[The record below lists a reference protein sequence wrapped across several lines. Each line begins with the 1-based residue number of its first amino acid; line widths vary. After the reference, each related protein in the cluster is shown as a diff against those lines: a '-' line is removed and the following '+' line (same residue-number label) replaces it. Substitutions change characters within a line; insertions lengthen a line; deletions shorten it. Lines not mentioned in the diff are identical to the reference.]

1 MIIGTA
7 GHIDHGKTILIKAL
21 TGVDTDRLAEE
32 KKRGISIDLGFAS
45 FKLPSGRI
53 AGVVDV
59 PGHEHFVKNMLAG
72 ATGFDLVLLVVAAD
86 DGVMPQTREHL
97 SIVDLL
103 GVNKGVVAI
112 TKTDLV
118 DDELIELV
126 KEDIHELLKNTS
138 LKDASIVSVSAIKGQ
153 GLDDLVRVIDEVA
166 LKAEEKEKGGP
177 FRLPIDR
184 VFTLKGAGTV
194 ITGTLWS
201 GELKEGDQA
210 VILPANLTTRVRS
223 VQVHGKA
230 VKSALAGQRVAVN
243 LPGVSKGQLI
253 RGDVLLPPKFL
264 SPTYMVDA
272 LFNLL
277 ADAPRS
283 VKNWARLRLYHG
295 TREVLARLVL
305 LNRDEIKPGEE
316 AYVQWR
322 LEDPLV
328 VRYSDQFIVRSY
340 SPITT
345 IGGGKILDS
354 HPRKHHRFDDEAIKH
369 LKVLEKG
376 ELVEAINIVL
386 LEGRNIFSPNDIISR
401 SEFAKSDILR
411 ALDELKKQG
420 KVKSLKTGA
429 EEYYIAL
436 PSYEAFRQSI
446 EGFLSSYHK
455 AHPLEAGVSKEL
467 LRMTTMSW
475 LLPKKAEALLKDL
488 ASDKVVAIDKNLV
501 ASRLEQPG
509 AGVDKQALLDKLE
522 RILLK
527 AKFSPPSLDEI
538 GTEMR
543 LGRREVQTVLA
554 DLKKIKKVAAIKEN
568 IYFHQTALDEAQEE
582 IRSFLKEKEKMTV
595 SEFKDLLGTTR
606 KYAVPLLEYFDR
618 IKVTKRDGDYR
629 ILVS

>member
-7 GHIDHGKTILIKAL
+7 GHIDHGKTVLIKAL
-21 TGVDTDRLAEE
+21 TGVDTDRLKEE

-103 GVNKGVVAI
+103 GVKRGVVAI

-118 DDELIELV
+118 DDEMIDLV
-126 KEDIHELLKNTS
+126 KEDIRELLKNTS
-138 LKDASIVSVSAIKGQ
+138 LKDASIVAVSAIKGQ
-153 GLDDLVRVIDEVA
+153 GLDDLARVIDEVA

-184 VFTLKGAGTV
+184 VFTLKGVGTV

-210 VILPANLTTRVRS
+210 VILPANLTARIRS

-230 VKSALAGQRVAVN
+230 VKSAIAGQRVAVN
-243 LPGVSKGQLI
+243 LPGIGKNQLI
-253 RGDVLLPPKFL
+253 RGDVLLSPNFL
-264 SPTYMVDA
+264 SSTYMVDA

-283 VKNWARLRLYHG
+283 AKNWARLRLYHG

-305 LNRDEIKPGEE
+305 LDRDEVKPGTQS
-316 AYVQWR
+316 YVQFR

-328 VRYSDQFIVRSY
+328 VKYGDQFIVRSY

-345 IGGGKILDS
+345 IGGGKVLDS
-354 HPRKHHRFDDEAIKH
+354 HPRKHHRFDNEAIEH
-369 LKVLEKG
+369 LKILEKG
-376 ELVEAINIVL
+376 ELVGAVNLVL
-386 LEGRNIFSPNDIISR
+386 LEERNIFSLSEIVSR
-401 SEFAKSDILR
+401 SEFERSDVLK
-411 ALDELKKQG
+411 ALDELKRQG
-420 KVKSLKTGA
+420 KIKSFKLGG

-436 PSYEAFRQSI
+436 PSYEAFHQSI
-446 EGFLSSYHK
+446 EGFLSSHHK

-467 LRMTTMSW
+467 LRTTTMGW
-475 LLPKKAEALLKDL
+475 LPPKRAEALLKDL
-488 ASDKVVAIDKNLV
+488 ASGGSLVIEKDLV
-501 ASRLEQPG
+501 ASRIPHL
-509 AGVDKQALLDKLE
+509 ASSIDKKALLDKLE
-522 RILLK
+522 EILLK
-527 AKFSPPSLDEI
+527 ARFSPPSLDEI
-538 GTEMR
+538 GSEMR
-543 LGRREVQTVLA
+543 LGRREVQAVLA
-554 DLKKIKKVAAIKEN
+554 DLRKSKKVTAIKEN
-568 IYFHQTALDEAQEE
+568 LYFHQTALDEAQAE
-582 IRSFLKEKEKMTV
+582 IGKFLKEKGKMTV
-595 SEFKDLLGTTR
+595 SEFKDFLGTTR

-618 IKVTKRDGDYR
+618 IKVTKREGDYR
-629 ILVS
+629 VLFS